1 MKIFVNIV
9 LAAVAIVLAVN
20 ILSNI
25 EKSQVDT
32 IKETFMLERARELS
46 SVNTYKLIPKNYGDD
61 TIKVINVGTFLTLEL
76 EENLYQ
82 NRKIYVFLSPNN
94 NLLKAVSSDLYELQ
108 E

>member
-20 ILSNI
+20 ILSTI
-25 EKSQVDT
+25 DRSKIDT
-32 IKETFMLERARELS
+32 IKNNFTTELPE
-46 SVNTYKLIPKNYGDD
+46 YKSYTLVPKQWGLD

-108 E
+108 K

>member
-1 MKIFVNIV
+1 MKIAINII
-9 LAAVAIVLAVN
+9 LTAVAIVLAVN
-20 ILSNI
+20 ILSTI
-25 EKSQVDT
+25 DKSKIDT
-32 IKETFMLERARELS
+32 IKNNFNSESPELPEYNS
-46 SVNTYKLIPKNYGDD
+46 YTLIPKQWGLD

-94 NLLKAVSSDLYELQ
+94 DVLKAVSSDLYRLQ

>member
-1 MKIFVNIV
+1 MKIFANIV
-9 LAAVAIVLAVN
+9 LAAIAIVLAVN
-20 ILSNI
+20 ILFTIDRSKI
-25 EKSQVDT
+25 DT
-32 IKETFMLERARELS
+32 IKNNFTTELPE
-46 SVNTYKLIPKNYGDD
+46 YKNYTLVPKQWGLD

>member
-1 MKIFVNIV
+1 MRIFTNIV
-9 LAAVAIVLAVN
+9 LAAIAIVLAVN
-20 ILSNI
+20 ILSTI
-25 EKSQVDT
+25 DKTKIDT
-32 IKETFMLERARELS
+32 IKNNFNSELPE
-46 SVNTYKLIPKNYGDD
+46 YKSYTLIPKQWGLD

-94 NLLKAVSSDLYELQ
+94 DLLKAVSSDLYRLQ

>member
-1 MKIFVNIV
+1 MKKILFV
-9 LAAVAIVLAVN
+9 
-20 ILSNI
+20 LSLLFLTSCEEPTLSKI
-25 EKSQVDT
+25 DT
-32 IKETFMLERARELS
+32 IKNNFTTELPE
-46 SVNTYKLIPKNYGDD
+46 YKSYTLVPKQWGLD

-108 E
+108 K

>member
-20 ILSNI
+20 ILSTI
-25 EKSQVDT
+25 DRSKIDT
-32 IKETFMLERARELS
+32 IKNNFTTELPE
-46 SVNTYKLIPKNYGDD
+46 YKSYNLVPKQWGLD

>member
-1 MKIFVNIV
+1 MKIFLNIV

-20 ILSNI
+20 ILSTI
-25 EKSQVDT
+25 DKAKIDT
-32 IKETFMLERARELS
+32 IKDNFNSELPE
-46 SVNTYKLIPKNYGDD
+46 YKNYTLIPKQWGLD

-94 NLLKAVSSDLYELQ
+94 DLLKAVSSDLYRLQ

>member
-1 MKIFVNIV
+1 MKIFANIV
-9 LAAVAIVLAVN
+9 LAAIAIVLAVN
-20 ILSNI
+20 ILSTI
-25 EKSQVDT
+25 DKSKIDT
-32 IKETFMLERARELS
+32 IKDNFNSELPE
-46 SVNTYKLIPKNYGDD
+46 YKNYTLVPKQWGLD

-94 NLLKAVSSDLYELQ
+94 NLLKAVCSDLYELQ